1 MGRFRK
7 LELPRFSSTSSEDAY
22 EFILDMHELL
32 HRMGI
37 VETHGV
43 DYVSYQFRGDAK
55 TWWRY
60 FVACRPEG
68 SPPLTW
74 TQFYR
79 AFLEKYVPRSLREAR
94 REQFL
99 HLEQRGMS
107 LESYVTRFLYLARY
121 STPLIPT
128 EADRIRRFV
137 GGLVGSLQIPCLQM
151 ESMGASFQS
160 IIEHASMV
168 EGAKARAFS
177 GGDKRPRQTGSFGGS
192 STRGAGQFSRPPQP
206 YSDRPVYLV
215 LPASSSEPPR

>member
-1 MGRFRK
+1 MVQWRERSPSLEPEYQPDRGQAAEDGVAPARTQPEVTSDQAMHDTMARVLLHLDAQQAAAGVTTPGGGSQTRVGAQTPEQGPTRVAHPAAAMAPRIDAIPAPGDDIRPMEGAVMTASDQDLVGRFRK
-7 LELPRFSSTSSEDAY
+7 LEPPRFAGTSSEDAY

-94 REQFL
+94 REEFL
-99 HLEQRGMS
+99 HLE
-107 LESYVTRFLYLARY
+107 
-121 STPLIPT
+121 
-128 EADRIRRFV
+128 
-137 GGLVGSLQIPCLQM
+137 
-151 ESMGASFQS
+151 
-160 IIEHASMV
+160 
-168 EGAKARAFS
+168 
-177 GGDKRPRQTGSFGGS
+177 
-192 STRGAGQFSRPPQP
+192 
-206 YSDRPVYLV
+206 
-215 LPASSSEPPR
+215 